1 MKSHGFFIV
10 FLLFLLTFMM
20 ACVYADGSGNGSAGT
35 SYRSNLLDEGYMPVS
50 SSNSSSVDYDEIQ
63 SRLKDYMYSSTSVD
77 SYDSLCNSI
86 RNYSTTYKNRTINMS
101 NSSYVAG
108 DSFNATVDVS
118 SSYNLER
125 PLTIEGNHNTL
136 VTNDCSFDIDLRE
149 SLLVVNN
156 LNVLNSNVSFEGVFE
171 TVYEL
176 DSEMS
181 LCVSHVYFNNCT
193 FTNSSVDI
201 FGNIRLSLD
210 NCSFDDGSYV
220 IYAWDDLKIVNC
232 SFTDNSYSY
241 LSSYYNFLLS
251 DSVFSGNMIGTLGDV
266 GNPYQYNDSFIRI
279 NQQANVS
286 IVRCNFTSNVNHR
299 GSVIYSMHDYE
310 LLNISDNLFMDND
323 VNYILFYGCSNF
335 GDSLIS
341 CNRFL
346 SNSVTNIINLT
357 NTSYYY
363 GSRNR
368 LEVRGNLFENNVGRS
383 GAVLYNRF
391 DVNLTANVFNNNT
404 SDGLGIILNN
414 AKIVSYNNS
423 FCYNTASKGA
433 VLYNCRVFKAA
444 KDYYNHN
451 VALKMG
457 GCIYNCGYLD
467 LYTPTMKFNTAVYG
481 SVIFNR
487 LGATASIYKGN
498 IYKNKATR
506 NGTIYN
512 SGNLTM
518 NYTTVNLNRAVY
530 GLIYNTGTLRMNVC
544 AVKNNTCH
552 VGSGLYNVDDNSR
565 ASVTV
570 TGSRFTLNK
579 AKVNATLYNNASLY
593 LVNTTVSNMG
603 VNNYLVINYGLF
615 SVDDDSTIINISHKD
630 EDVVLDYSH

>member
-10 FLLFLLTFMM
+10 FVLFLLTFMVG
-20 ACVYADGSGNGSAGT
+20 CVCAVDSGNGSSGT
-35 SYRSNLLDEGYMPVS
+35 SYRSNVLDEGYMPVS
-50 SSNSSSVDYDEIQ
+50 SSNYSSVDYDEIQ
-63 SRLKDYMYSSTSVD
+63 RRLNDYLHPSVTVD
-77 SYDSLCNSI
+77 DYDSLCNSI
-86 RNYSTTYKNRTINMS
+86 RNYSNVRRNRTIYLN

-108 DSFNATVDVS
+108 DSFNATVDVYGCS
-118 SSYNLER
+118 GLER
-125 PLTIEGNHNTL
+125 SLTIEANGNTL
-136 VTNDCSFDIDLRE
+136 VTNNYSFDIGLRE
-149 SLLVVNN
+149 SIIVVNN
-156 LNVLNSNVSFEGVFE
+156 LNVLDSNVSFEGVFE
-171 TVYEL
+171 TVYEM
-176 DSEMS
+176 DSERSIVFSS
-181 LCVSHVYFNNCT
+181 LSFNNCT
-193 FTNSSVDI
+193 FTNSSVSI
-201 FGNIRLSLD
+201 IGNINLLLN
-210 NCSFDDGSYV
+210 NCSFVGDSYD
-220 IYAWDDLKIVNC
+220 IYAYDNLTVVNC
-232 SFTDNSYSY
+232 SFTDNSCSY
-241 LSSYYNFLLS
+241 ISSEYNLFIG
-251 DSVFSGNMIGTLGDV
+251 DSLFCDNVYDTKDV
-266 GNPYQYNDSFIRI
+266 DNHYQYNDSFIRI
-279 NQQANVS
+279 YQQANVS

-310 LLNISDNLFMDND
+310 LLNISDNLFEDND

-335 GDSLIS
+335 GDSWIS
-341 CNRFL
+341 HNRFL

-357 NTSYYY
+357 NTSHYY
-363 GSRNR
+363 GSKNR
-368 LEVRGNLFENNVGRS
+368 LEIVGNLFENNTGRS

-391 DVNLTANVFNNNT
+391 DVNLTGNVFTNNT

-451 VALKMG
+451 VAVKMG

-506 NGTIYN
+506 NATIYN

-530 GLIYNTGTLRMNVC
+530 GLIYNTGSLRMNVC

-552 VGSGLYNVDDNSR
+552 VGSGLYNVDDNSK

-570 TGSRFTLNK
+570 IGSRFTLNK
-579 AKVNATLYNNASLY
+579 AKVNATLYNSASLY

>member
-1 MKSHGFFIV
+1 MVG
-10 FLLFLLTFMM
+10 
-20 ACVYADGSGNGSAGT
+20 CVCAADLNDSSAGT
-35 SYRSNLLDEGYMPVS
+35 SYRSNVLDSSYLSDLPGS
-50 SSNSSSVDYDEIQ
+50 SSSLSDDEIQ
-63 SRLKDYMYSSTSVD
+63 RRLNDYLHPSVTVD
-77 SYDSLCNSI
+77 DYDSLCNSI
-86 RNYSTTYKNRTINMS
+86 RNYSNVRRNRTINMN

-108 DSFNATVDVS
+108 DSFNATVDVYGCS
-118 SSYNLER
+118 GLKRS
-125 PLTIEGNHNTL
+125 LTIEANDNTL
-136 VTNDCSFDIDLRE
+136 VTNNYSFDIGLRE
-149 SLLVVNN
+149 SIIVVNN
-156 LNVLNSNVSFEGVFE
+156 LNVLDSNVSFEGVFE
-171 TVYEL
+171 TVYEM
-176 DSEMS
+176 DSERSIAFSS
-181 LCVSHVYFNNCT
+181 LSFNNCT
-193 FTNSSVDI
+193 FTNSSVSI
-201 FGNIRLSLD
+201 FGNINLLLN
-210 NCSFDDGSYV
+210 NCSFVGDSYV
-220 IYAWDDLKIVNC
+220 IYAYDNLTVVNC
-232 SFTDNSYSY
+232 SFTNNSCSY
-241 LSSYYNFLLS
+241 ISSEYNLFIGDSLFKGNSFDGS
-251 DSVFSGNMIGTLGDV
+251 DGVD
-266 GNPYQYNDSFIRI
+266 NPYQYNDSFIRI
-279 NQQANVS
+279 YQQANVS

-310 LLNISDNLFMDND
+310 LLNISDNLFEDND

-335 GDSLIS
+335 GDSWIS
-341 CNRFL
+341 HNRFL

-357 NTSYYY
+357 NTSHYY
-363 GSRNR
+363 GSKNR
-368 LEVRGNLFENNVGRS
+368 LEIVGNLFENNTGRS

-391 DVNLTANVFNNNT
+391 DVNLTGNVFTNNT

-423 FCYNTASKGA
+423 FCYNTAAKGA

-487 LGATASIYKGN
+487 RGATASIYKGN

-512 SGNLTM
+512 SGNLIM
-518 NYTTVNLNRAVY
+518 NYTTVNHNRAVY
-530 GLIYNTGTLRMNVC
+530 GLIYNIGSLRMNVC

-552 VGSGLYNVDDNSR
+552 VGSGLYNVDDNSK

-579 AKVNATLYNNASLY
+579 AKVNATLYNSASLY
-593 LVNTTVSNMG
+593 LFNTTLSNMG

-630 EDVVLDYSH
+630 EDVVLDNSH

>member
-1 MKSHGFFIV
+1 M
-10 FLLFLLTFMM
+10 
-20 ACVYADGSGNGSAGT
+20 N
-35 SYRSNLLDEGYMPVS
+35 
-50 SSNSSSVDYDEIQ
+50 
-63 SRLKDYMYSSTSVD
+63 
-77 SYDSLCNSI
+77 
-86 RNYSTTYKNRTINMS
+86 

-108 DSFNATVDVS
+108 DSFNATVDVYGCS
-118 SSYNLER
+118 GLKRS
-125 PLTIEGNHNTL
+125 LTIEANDNTL
-136 VTNDCSFDIDLRE
+136 VTNNYSFDIGLRE
-149 SLLVVNN
+149 SIIVVNN
-156 LNVLNSNVSFEGVFE
+156 LNVLDSNVSFEGVFE
-171 TVYEL
+171 TVYEM
-176 DSEMS
+176 DSERSIAFSS
-181 LCVSHVYFNNCT
+181 LSFNNCT
-193 FTNSSVDI
+193 FTNSSVSI
-201 FGNIRLSLD
+201 FGNINLLLN
-210 NCSFDDGSYV
+210 NCSFVGDSYV
-220 IYAWDDLKIVNC
+220 IYAYDNLTVVNC
-232 SFTDNSYSY
+232 SFTNNSCSY
-241 LSSYYNFLLS
+241 ISSEYNLFIGDSLFKGNSFDGS
-251 DSVFSGNMIGTLGDV
+251 DGVD
-266 GNPYQYNDSFIRI
+266 NPYQYNDSFIRI
-279 NQQANVS
+279 YQQANVS

-310 LLNISDNLFMDND
+310 LLNISDNLFEDND

-335 GDSLIS
+335 GDSWIS
-341 CNRFL
+341 HNRFL

-357 NTSYYY
+357 NTSHYY
-363 GSRNR
+363 GSKNR
-368 LEVRGNLFENNVGRS
+368 LEIVGNLFENNTGRS

-391 DVNLTANVFNNNT
+391 DVNLTGNVFTNNT

-423 FCYNTASKGA
+423 FCYNTAAKGA

-487 LGATASIYKGN
+487 RGATASIYKGN

-512 SGNLTM
+512 SGNLIM
-518 NYTTVNLNRAVY
+518 NYTTVNHNRAVY
-530 GLIYNTGTLRMNVC
+530 GLIYNIGSLRMNVC

-552 VGSGLYNVDDNSR
+552 VGSGLYNVDDNSK

-579 AKVNATLYNNASLY
+579 AKVNATLYNSASLY
-593 LVNTTVSNMG
+593 LFNTTLSNMG

-630 EDVVLDYSH
+630 EDVVLDNSH